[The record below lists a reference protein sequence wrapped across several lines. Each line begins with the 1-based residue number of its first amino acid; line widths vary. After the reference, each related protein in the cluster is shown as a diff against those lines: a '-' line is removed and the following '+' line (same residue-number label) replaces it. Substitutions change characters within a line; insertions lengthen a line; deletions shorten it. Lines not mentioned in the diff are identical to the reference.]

1 MMTEEKIQEL
11 LDNLRT
17 GVYDTPKHEIECHT
31 WNTGSK
37 EIEIRNNETH
47 LYTTISLHNCKF
59 KRFLWKLFRKKV
71 HSYASIRMTNGITC
85 VNEEILISNELYES
99 FVAYINERIEQDKL
113 IIRSNVESDFKL

>member
-1 MMTEEKIQEL
+1 MITEEKIQEL

-31 WNTGSK
+31 RNTGLK
-37 EIEIRNNETH
+37 EIEIRNNETR
-47 LYTTISLHNCKF
+47 LYITISLYNYKF

-71 HSYASIRMTNGITC
+71 HSYALICMTNGITC
-85 VNEEILISNELYES
+85 VDEEILISNKLYES